1 MKASEKFWRPSQNF
15 RDEKL
20 RRSAADFAKI
30 VQGFGAFPNKF
41 LRNAAE
47 QDFSKSAC
55 VSTQALLAKFAKFA
69 KFENS
74 DIGTGGHDGKNGQG

>member
-20 RRSAADFAKI
+20 RRSAADFEKI
-30 VQGFGAFPNKF
+30 VQGFGVFSNKF

-47 QDFSKSAC
+47 PDFSKSAC
-55 VSTQALLAKFAKFA
+55 VSTQALLA